1 MVVVERVELGD
12 DDYEEEEG
20 IDEEEEENDYDDG
33 DGDGDEKISMIMKVN
48 SYNFLFITALVK
60 SEVIVMEQDEPFGQ
74 ITIFIGPNW

>member
-1 MVVVERVELGD
+1 
-12 DDYEEEEG
+12 
-20 IDEEEEENDYDDG
+20 
-33 DGDGDEKISMIMKVN
+33 MIMKVN